1 MPQQKLAVA
10 VTVGDLLVVSYCV
23 AAVIFLARRWTAPAE
38 DGLDGDASERMD
50 RPADPAAEGYESDFG
65 RTYPS
70 SVAQPG
76 PSSDHSQSND
86 SVARAPVGN
95 LR

>member
-1 MPQQKLAVA
+1 VPQEKLAPD

-23 AAVIFLARRWTAPAE
+23 LAVIFLARGWTAPAE
-38 DGLDGDASERMD
+38 DPLDGDAPERSD
-50 RPADPAAEGYESDFG
+50 RPAERATEGYASDFG

-76 PSSDHSQSND
+76 PSSDQSQSND
-86 SVARAPVGN
+86 SVASAPVGN

>member
-1 MPQQKLAVA
+1 VPQEKLAVD
-10 VTVGDLLVVSYCV
+10 VTVGDLLVVSYC
-23 AAVIFLARRWTAPAE
+23 ALAVIFLARRWTAPVE
-38 DGLDGDASERMD
+38 DGFDGDAPERSD
-50 RPADPAAEGYESDFG
+50 RPAGRAAEGYASDFG
-65 RTYPS
+65 RTYAS

-95 LR
+95 FR

>member
-1 MPQQKLAVA
+1 VPQQKLAVD
-10 VTVGDLLVVSYCV
+10 VTFGDLLVVSYCV
-23 AAVIFLARRWTAPAE
+23 LAVTFLARRWTAPAE
-38 DGLDGDASERMD
+38 DALDSDAPERSD
-50 RPADPAAEGYESDFG
+50 RPAERAAEGYASDFG

>member
-1 MPQQKLAVA
+1 VPQEKLAVD

-23 AAVIFLARRWTAPAE
+23 LAVIFLARRWTAPAE
-38 DGLDGDASERMD
+38 ERFDGDAPERI
-50 RPADPAAEGYESDFG
+50 AGTAEPAAEGYASDFG

>member
-1 MPQQKLAVA
+1 VPQQKLAVD
-10 VTVGDLLVVSYCV
+10 VTVGDLFVVVYLVV
-23 AAVIFLARRWTAPAE
+23 AVIFLARHWTVSAE
-38 DGLDGDASERMD
+38 DEFDGESPEQND
-50 RPADPAAEGYESDFG
+50 RPATPAPERYASDFG
-65 RTYPS
+65 RTYPT

-76 PSSDHSQSND
+76 ASSDHSHSSE